1 LYSATGQCVADD
13 LNPNASFTGL
23 LAQSGHFTYGYA
35 TGIRNYRRQRTLS
48 SFMDFSDN
56 RFFTIKS

>member
-1 LYSATGQCVADD
+1 LYSATGQRVADD
-13 LNPNASFTGL
+13 LNPNACFTSL
-23 LAQSGHFTYGYA
+23 LAQSGHFTYGNA
-35 TGIRNYRRQRTLS
+35 AGIRNYRRQRTLS